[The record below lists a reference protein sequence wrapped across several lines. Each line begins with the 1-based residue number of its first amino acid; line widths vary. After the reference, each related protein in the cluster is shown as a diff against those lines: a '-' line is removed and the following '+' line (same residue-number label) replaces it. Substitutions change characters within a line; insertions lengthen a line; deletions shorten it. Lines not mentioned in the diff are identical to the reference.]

1 MILLGTDSNREP
13 ALTFVCLLAIA
24 VHPLAAWK
32 TETILP
38 FKHTV
43 LQWFCKLHPTTTLIP
58 VICGLKIEWQ
68 HSKGL
73 FFFESNNSRVDLV
86 EIVSSFPAEKAFLGH

>member
-1 MILLGTDSNREP
+1 MTLLGTDSNREP
-13 ALTFVCLLAIA
+13 VLTFVSWQSLA
-24 VHPLAAWK
+24 HPLAAWK

-38 FKHTV
+38 FKHSV
-43 LQWFCKLHPTTTLIP
+43 LQWFCKLHPTIALIP

-73 FFFESNNSRVDLV
+73 FFFESNNSRVDLA
-86 EIVSSFPAEKAFLGH
+86 EIVSCFPAEKAFLGH